1 MSHSNAQAF
10 GDNGHLNG
18 IFNQLDVPDDV
29 RRRLAQ
35 PQQSVQV
42 NIPIRM
48 DDGTLQFFPAWR
60 IRYDDTRGPSK
71 GAFVFIRT

>member
-42 NIPIRM
+42 ITI
-48 DDGTLQFFPAWR
+48 
-60 IRYDDTRGPSK
+60 
-71 GAFVFIRT
+71 